1 MPRIGRL
8 HIAGGCYDLVGRG
21 LERRYIFD
29 CDEDKED
36 FFARVAQGL
45 EDSDAVCLAWA
56 MLSKHYHLLIR
67 MGRQPL
73 SELMRTLLGGYTG
86 SYNRRHNRIGYVF

>member
-29 CDEDKED
+29 GDEDKEV
-36 FFARVAQGL
+36 FIARIAQGL

-56 MLSKHYHLLIR
+56 MMSNHYHLLIR

-73 SELMRTLLGGYTG
+73 SELMRTLLGGYAG